1 MKFLHS
7 YLAFNVLLETVFERA
22 EDYFIRAKIDPRL
35 IVRLF
40 PKYRGK
46 LIGTAEEVEVFD
58 GLRSTL
64 EKMDPIEDIS
74 ASIYFDVKCTLLTC
88 SRRLLVAKR

>member
-1 MKFLHS
+1 MKLLHG
-7 YLAFNVLLETVFERA
+7 YLAFHLLQETVFERA

-35 IVRLF
+35 IVRIF

-64 EKMDPIEDIS
+64 EDMGSIEDIS
-74 ASIYFDVKCTLLTC
+74 EF
-88 SRRLLVAKR
+88 